1 MTEETNRKKKLGKSL
16 QGAEKNEHAKS
27 HDAHAWFKN
36 FILHSVIR
44 ACPTCII
51 PSCPIRG
58 QKTTIPDN
66 SGFPSTR
73 INLSPFTKDFRGGE
87 HLNESID

>member
-1 MTEETNRKKKLGKSL
+1 MTEETNRKKKWVSHCEVQK
-16 QGAEKNEHAKS
+16 KMNTRIS
-27 HDAHAWFKN
+27 HDAHAWFN
-36 FILHSVIR
+36 NLLDSVIH

-51 PSCPIRG
+51 PSRPIRG
-58 QKTTIPDN
+58 QKATTQGN